1 MAAFLMI
8 FDHAL
13 AEWLDLGAFRP
24 ISRHPSERDL
34 CLLGAGYLRQKVLL
48 LRSLSKSAA
57 TAMPATITIANAAAQ
72 IMLVFL
78 CIILSSI
85 KNPKIVSF
93 TISAPQFA
101 CRSSFMR

>member
-1 MAAFLMI
+1 MQARSNSFPASCVNFSACSFSSGTIGAGRSIPCFTASCLTSMAAFLMI

-57 TAMPATITIANAAAQ
+57 TA
-72 IMLVFL
+72 
-78 CIILSSI
+78 
-85 KNPKIVSF
+85 
-93 TISAPQFA
+93 
-101 CRSSFMR
+101 